1 MNKFNDKRYYLAM
14 FVSRNK
20 DNQDIAGFRQRSR
33 TFLTSKNTGELELD
47 FLEFC
52 NRGVHGENCR
62 FYISVNERDHSVIY
76 KGLQHYL
83 IDNPGLD
90 LTKME
95 SRVANLAMK
104 ENARLTKRF
113 MFDYDGSKK
122 YIDLFIDDVTE
133 SMGADNVIFMITE
146 TPNGFAVITE
156 HGFDTRELLKKW
168 GDCVSLKRDGMQFVK
183 MRKKLEV
190 PLDD

>member
-1 MNKFNDKRYYLAM
+1 MNQFTDKRYYLAM

-20 DNQDIAGFRQRSR
+20 DNQGVAGFRQRNR

-47 FLEFC
+47 FLDFC
-52 NRGVHGENCR
+52 NRGVRGENSR

-76 KGLQHYL
+76 RGLQHYL

-95 SRVANLAMK
+95 SRVASLAMK
-104 ENARLTKRF
+104 EEARLTKRF
-113 MFDYDGSKK
+113 MFDYDGNKN
-122 YIDLFIDDVTE
+122 YIGLFIDDVTE
-133 SMGADNVIFMITE
+133 LMGANNVIFNITE

-156 HGFDTRELLKKW
+156 HGFDTRELLIKW
-168 GDCVSLKRDGMQFVK
+168 GSNVGLKRDGMQFVEI
-183 MRKKLEV
+183 RKNLEV
-190 PLDD
+190 LE